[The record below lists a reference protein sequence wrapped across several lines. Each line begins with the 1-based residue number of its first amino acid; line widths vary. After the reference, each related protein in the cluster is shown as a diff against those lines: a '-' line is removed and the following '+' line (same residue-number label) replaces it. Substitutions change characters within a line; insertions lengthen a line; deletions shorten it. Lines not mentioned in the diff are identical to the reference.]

1 MHGKRK
7 TIGVFRPK
15 IRISIHYFQP
25 VIGHSNVHEK
35 DYKSHSKT
43 TNLTCPTGSCNF
55 VIIEKFTRAY
65 YHQIA
70 REIINI
76 QQTEKSVLFFFNKPA
91 YTLEKQTVPPWRKL
105 SLAGVSSFLV
115 SDLLPMLQNIR
126 LPHPHP
132 TPYFLLS
139 LTPLVQISFSSQPF
153 AAIKIKDGGHD
164 FR

>member
-1 MHGKRK
+1 MHGKCK

-15 IRISIHYFQP
+15 IIHYFQP
-25 VIGHSNVHEK
+25 VIGHSNVLEK

-43 TNLTCPTGSCNF
+43 TNRTCPTGSCNF
-55 VIIEKFTRAY
+55 VITEKFTRAY

-76 QQTEKSVLFFFNKPA
+76 QHTEKSVLFFFNRPA
-91 YTLEKQTVPPWRKL
+91 YTLEKKTEPSWRKL
-105 SLAGVSSFLV
+105 SLVGVSSFLV

-126 LPHPHP
+126 LPHPHL
-132 TPYFLLS
+132 TPYFLVS
-139 LTPLVQISFSSQPF
+139 LTPLVQISFSSQPS

-164 FR
+164 FH

>member
-1 MHGKRK
+1 MENDRSFSAQNHPLFPTG
-7 TIGVFRPK
+7 
-15 IRISIHYFQP
+15 
-25 VIGHSNVHEK
+25 IGHSNVLEK

-43 TNLTCPTGSCNF
+43 TNRTCPTGSCNF
-55 VIIEKFTRAY
+55 VIIEKSTRAY

-76 QQTEKSVLFFFNKPA
+76 QQTEKSVLFFSISRPI
-91 YTLEKQTVPPWRKL
+91 LWEKQTVPPWRKL

-126 LPHPHP
+126 LPHPHL

-139 LTPLVQISFSSQPF
+139 LTPLVQISFSSQPS

>member
-43 TNLTCPTGSCNF
+43 TNLTSCLLPPNCKRNHKYPADRK
-55 VIIEKFTRAY
+55 ISA
-65 YHQIA
+65 
-70 REIINI
+70 
-76 QQTEKSVLFFFNKPA
+76 FFFNKPA

-105 SLAGVSSFLV
+105 SLAGVSSFLI

-139 LTPLVQISFSSQPF
+139 LTPLVQISFSSQPS

>member
-1 MHGKRK
+1 MHGKWK

-15 IRISIHYFQP
+15 IIHYFQL
-25 VIGHSNVHEK
+25 VIGHSNVLEK

-43 TNLTCPTGSCNF
+43 TNRTCPTGSCNF

-91 YTLEKQTVPPWRKL
+91 YTLGKTNCTSMAKTQSCWGKFIPSERFIT
-105 SLAGVSSFLV
+105 
-115 SDLLPMLQNIR
+115 N
-126 LPHPHP
+126 
-132 TPYFLLS
+132 
-139 LTPLVQISFSSQPF
+139 
-153 AAIKIKDGGHD
+153 AAKY
-164 FR
+164 